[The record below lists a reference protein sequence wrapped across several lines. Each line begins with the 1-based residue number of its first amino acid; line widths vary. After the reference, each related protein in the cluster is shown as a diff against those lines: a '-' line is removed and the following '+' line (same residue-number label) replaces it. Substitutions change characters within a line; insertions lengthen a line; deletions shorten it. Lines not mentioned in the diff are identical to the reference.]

1 MLPRN
6 AQTVRRLSVLK
17 RILTSGHSSTN
28 SQWSRFCSTT
38 GATIRIDDVEK
49 QIDPPKQPEL
59 VPNGYGECCFVVS
72 YLIDI
77 VLMTLVV

>member
-17 RILTSGHSSTN
+17 RILTSGNHSSST
-28 SQWSRFCSTT
+28 RFCSTT

-49 QIDPPKQPEL
+49 QIEPPKQPEL

-72 YLIDI
+72 YLISL
-77 VLMTLVV
+77 VLTTLVV